1 MVLKL
6 FKHPT
11 HMVLLFEN
19 DVKMYGTQTKA
30 SLILTG
36 LLFENDVKMYGTQTK
51 EKVCICIAQF
61 ENDVKMYGT
70 QTNLEYFLLLVRLRM
85 M

>member
-1 MVLKL
+1 MVLKRCNEYL
-6 FKHPT
+6 QK
-11 HMVLLFEN
+11 L
-19 DVKMYGTQTKA
+19 D
-30 SLILTG
+30 
-36 LLFENDVKMYGTQTK
+36 LFENDVKMYGTQTK

>member
-6 FKHPT
+6 HKAWFYSAL
-11 HMVLLFEN
+11 VFEN
-19 DVKMYGTQTKA
+19 DVKMYGTQT
-30 SLILTG
+30 G
-36 LLFENDVKMYGTQTK
+36 LQNLQTL
-51 EKVCICIAQF
+51 CQF

-70 QTNLEYFLLLVRLRM
+70 QTQKRGAAQVASLRM

>member
-6 FKHPT
+6 LILSPCSIS
-11 HMVLLFEN
+11 LFEN
-19 DVKMYGTQTKA
+19 DVKMYGTQT
-30 SLILTG
+30 
-36 LLFENDVKMYGTQTK
+36 LLFAAAFAML
-51 EKVCICIAQF
+51 F

>member
-1 MVLKL
+1 
-6 FKHPT
+6 
-11 HMVLLFEN
+11 
-19 DVKMYGTQTKA
+19 MYGTQTELERDSITA
-30 SLILTG
+30 G
-36 LLFENDVKMYGTQTK
+36 
-51 EKVCICIAQF
+51 F

>member
-1 MVLKL
+1 
-6 FKHPT
+6 
-11 HMVLLFEN
+11 
-19 DVKMYGTQTKA
+19 MYGTQT
-30 SLILTG
+30 TG
-36 LLFENDVKMYGTQTK
+36 PVHINSFPFENDVKMYGTQTK

>member
-1 MVLKL
+1 
-6 FKHPT
+6 
-11 HMVLLFEN
+11 
-19 DVKMYGTQTKA
+19 
-30 SLILTG
+30 
-36 LLFENDVKMYGTQTK
+36 MYGTQTK

-70 QTNLEYFLLLVRLRM
+70 QTTGKLWMQRQGLRM